1 MVTLALASVAWGYT
15 FITNSSTGQPIKW
28 PAGTIPITIMAD
40 NSIALSD
47 GSTQAATI
55 QAAMLDA
62 TRGWNQYLGNVQFT
76 AQIQPA
82 GSGGTDHNQI
92 NEIFFSSAP
101 YNYGWDSNTLAVTT
115 GWSSGDQR
123 KEADIIFNTA
133 FTWDSYRGAS
143 RATGASGPYDIQRVA
158 LHELGHV
165 LGLDHPDEAGQTVSA
180 IMNSVISNI
189 DSLQPDD
196 INGAQILYGAP
207 GILSGND
214 NFANA
219 TAISLNNNSAQVVG
233 NNYRATKETG
243 EPNHAGDA
251 GGHSVWWKWT
261 ATNNGVLTVDT
272 VGSNFDTT
280 LAVYT
285 GNSVSSL
292 TSISSNDDTQS
303 GTILT
308 SSCHFNATSGVIY
321 YIAVDGYGGDTG
333 AVAINLSFHR
343 TIPLAITVQPQ
354 SYTTYLGGSIAL
366 GVSAES
372 SEGITYY
379 QWRKNGIDIPNNI
392 NGPALIF
399 TNIQLSDA
407 GDYSVVVSTST
418 ESILS
423 SVATLTVLGAPG
435 AIVACSGR
443 NHTLFIT
450 TGGALWGMGANGFGE
465 LGVANGGVSTTV
477 PVQIASNIASIAAGA
492 AHSLFIKPDNT
503 LWATGFSLYGQFGDG
518 SSQQHHSTPTQV
530 ASNVLLASGGGNFSM
545 HIKLD
550 LTLWATGENNYGQL
564 GDGTV
569 TDKFIWE
576 QVASD
581 VLSVATGEE
590 HTLLIKGDGSLW
602 AVGNNSSGQLG
613 DGTTISRSTYVQIAK
628 NVKKVFAGPRDSYF
642 IKTDGTLW
650 GMGGNESGELGDGSY
665 TSRSSPVLISSNVM
679 FVAAGNEHT
688 LFVKADGSLWSM
700 GDNTYGELG
709 VGTTVTTSTPQL
721 VSSNVLSASAGG
733 GFSTFIK
740 TDGSLWGMGLN
751 NTNALGLKVYN
762 TTTPLL
768 IVAAPPNTPVG
779 PDITAQ
785 PVSQTVAAG
794 RSVTFTATVSGT
806 PVPFYQWRKNGL
818 SIPGAINSSYTI
830 ASAATPDAGSYTLVA
845 TNSSGSVI
853 SEAAMLTII
862 VAPSNAI
869 ITITVE

>member
-1 MVTLALASVAWGYT
+1 MASEAWGYT

-40 NSIALSD
+40 TGTTLSD
-47 GSTQAATI
+47 GSTQATTI

-62 TRGWNQYLGNVQFT
+62 TRGWNQYLGNTQFT
-76 AQIQPA
+76 AQIQSA
-82 GSGGTDHNQI
+82 GSGGTDHDHI
-92 NEIFFSSAP
+92 NEIFFSSSP
-101 YNYGWDSNTLAVTT
+101 YSYSWDSNTLAITT

-123 KEADIIFNTA
+123 TEADIIFNTA
-133 FTWDSYRGAS
+133 FTWDSYRGVTRVTS
-143 RATGASGPYDIQRVA
+143 TSGPYDIQRVA

-165 LGLDHPDEAGQTVSA
+165 LGLGHPDEAGQSVSA

-207 GILSGND
+207 GVVSGND

-219 TAISLNNNSAQVVG
+219 TAIFLNNNSAQLVG

-251 GGHSVWWKWT
+251 GGHSIWWKWT
-261 ATNNGVLTVDT
+261 ATSNGVMTVDT
-272 VGSNFDTT
+272 AGSNFDTT

-303 GTILT
+303 GTTLT

-321 YIAVDGYGGDTG
+321 YIAVDGFGGDTG
-333 AVAINLSFHR
+333 AVEGNLSFFR

-354 SYTTYLGGSIAL
+354 SYTTYLGSSIAL
-366 GVSAES
+366 AVSAES

-423 SVATLTVLGAPG
+423 SVATLTVLSAPG
-435 AIVACSGR
+435 AVVARSGL

-450 TGGALWGMGANGFGE
+450 TGGALWGMGTNSFGE

-477 PVQIASNIASIAAGA
+477 PVQITSNVASIAAGRS
-492 AHSLFIKPDNT
+492 HTLFIKPDNT

-518 SSQQHHSTPTQV
+518 SSQQHQSTPTQV

-550 LTLWATGENNYGQL
+550 LTLWATGENNHGQL
-564 GDGTV
+564 GDGTM
-569 TDKFIWE
+569 TDKFTWE
-576 QVASD
+576 QVASG
-581 VLSVATGEE
+581 VVSVATGRE
-590 HTLLIKGDGSLW
+590 HTLFIKSDRSLW
-602 AVGNNSSGQLG
+602 AVGNNSNGQLG
-613 DGTTISRSTYVQIAK
+613 DGTTISRSTSVQIAK
-628 NVKKVFAGPRDSYF
+628 NVEKVFAGTFDSYF

-650 GMGGNESGELGDGSY
+650 GMGLNGWGELGDGSY
-665 TSRSSPVLISSNVM
+665 TQRSSPVLISNNVM
-679 FVAAGNEHT
+679 FVAAGDGHT

-709 VGTTVTTSTPQL
+709 VGTRVTSMNTPQFI
-721 VSSNVLSASAGG
+721 SNNVLSASAGG

-751 NTNALGLKVYN
+751 NTNALGLSVYN

-768 IVAAPPNTPVG
+768 IVAAPLNTPVG
-779 PDITAQ
+779 PSITIQ

-806 PVPFYQWRKNGL
+806 PVPFFQWQKNGL

-830 ASAATPDAGSYTLVA
+830 ASAATSDAGSYTLVA

-862 VAPSNAI
+862 VAPSNATI
-869 ITITVE
+869 IITVE